1 MFGYVYKLGDQWDRG
16 QTDESLIRYILG
28 LSNVSRQGKIFN
40 TVPKKAYV
48 TSTFA
53 DRKILEFK
61 IELAANTFTNYRR
74 TCIVL
79 PLTIKKATNKAQGVD
94 VITVNNLFCH
104 LQKQI
109 DVRRYPDDGRMLP
122 TNKTV
127 VICQYAAQQ
136 LKHLSKK
143 SLRDIRKTLLY
154 EKSC

>member
-1 MFGYVYKLGDQWDRG
+1 MLLFFKKNAERSKQQSSVGWNPEFFKQNFSGFINTSDVKDVFGYVYKLGDQWDRG
-16 QTDESLIRYILG
+16 QTDASLIRYILG

-79 PLTIKKATNKAQGVD
+79 PLTKSNK
-94 VITVNNLFCH
+94 
-104 LQKQI
+104 
-109 DVRRYPDDGRMLP
+109 
-122 TNKTV
+122 
-127 VICQYAAQQ
+127 
-136 LKHLSKK
+136 
-143 SLRDIRKTLLY
+143 
-154 EKSC
+154 